1 MFRHSGQGQIIAEV
15 VAEIGA
21 GVREGGVGG
30 KAEAE
35 GERIL
40 PGEFEPLDPAA
51 RSVRRLRHGPKPA
64 AGLIVHENG
73 DGFVDDEAVDL
84 LPEQTG
90 GTQPLI
96 YEIMLEAEVE
106 LIGAEQ
112 TEVGVG
118 ARAFGVLEPTLRTEK
133 RRSGKEWLCTVS
145 SSGVA
150 VT

>member
-84 LPEQTG
+84 LPEQPG
-90 GTQPLI
+90 GEQPLI
-96 YEIMLEAEVE
+96 SEIMLEAEVE
-106 LIGAEQ
+106 LIGAERVDRKS
-112 TEVGVG
+112 VGG
-118 ARAFGVLEPTLRTEK
+118 GKGVSVRGDLGG
-133 RRSGKEWLCTVS
+133 RRIINKKNKTKKK
-145 SSGVA
+145 
-150 VT
+150 